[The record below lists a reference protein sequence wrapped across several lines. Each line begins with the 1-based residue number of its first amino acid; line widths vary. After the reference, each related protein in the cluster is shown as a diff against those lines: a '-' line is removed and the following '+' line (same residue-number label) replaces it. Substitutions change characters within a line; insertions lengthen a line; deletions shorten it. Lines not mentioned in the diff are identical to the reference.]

1 MITVVEIVFWICLVA
16 VWFVY
21 FGYPLS
27 LFALKSRGK
36 PGRTGTQAPPVT
48 LIISAYNEQS
58 IIREKLENALAIDYP
73 RDRLEIMVISDGS
86 EDGTDEIVAGYADRG
101 VVLRRQEPR
110 RGKSAG
116 LTRFVPGARGE
127 VIVFSDANSMYE
139 PDAIR
144 KLVRHF
150 ADSRVG
156 FVSGYQRYVDEDS
169 AASQSESLY
178 WRYETWLKIQESKI
192 GSPVCGDGAILA
204 IRAELFEPL
213 RDDDIAD
220 TILPLKIVARGYR
233 GVFDEEAVCYERTAE
248 DFAGEF
254 RRRARIVNRALGAV
268 LRVPQTL
275 NPFRVG
281 MFAYQLAV
289 HKVLRWFVPF
299 FLVVMLV
306 ASGYLAA
313 RGHETYVA
321 LLAMQL
327 VFYGV
332 ALLGLVPGVRHWKP
346 VYVTY
351 YFCLANT
358 AAALGIL
365 RLLFG
370 GRIAIWSPERAQP
383 LSGSQP
389 SEADEGGR
397 PGRVSAI
404 SAAGVQEPGDL

>member
-1 MITVVEIVFWICLVA
+1 MINFLEIAFWTCLVVA
-16 VWFVY
+16 WFVY

-27 LFALKSRGK
+27 LLALRLRRK
-36 PGRTGTQAPPVT
+36 PVGTGRREPLVT
-48 LIISAYNEQS
+48 LVISAFNERS
-58 IIREKLENALAIDYP
+58 VIRQKLENALGLDYP
-73 RDRLEIMVISDGS
+73 RDRLEVVVISDGS
-86 EDGTDEIVAGYADRG
+86 DDGTDEIVAEYEDRG

-116 LTRFVPGARGE
+116 LTRFVPEARGE

-139 PDAIR
+139 PDALR

-150 ADSRVG
+150 ADPRVG

-169 AASQSESLY
+169 AANQSESLY

-213 RDDDIAD
+213 CDDDIAD

-233 GVFDEEAVCYERTAE
+233 GVFDDEAVCYERTAE

-281 MFAYQLAV
+281 LFAYQLAV
-289 HKVLRWFVPF
+289 HKVLRWFVAF
-299 FLVVMLV
+299 FLVAMLV
-306 ASGYLAA
+306 ASAYLAA
-313 RGHETYVA
+313 RGEAVYTA

-327 VFYGV
+327 VFYGT

-351 YFCLANT
+351 YFCVAN
-358 AAALGIL
+358 AAAAVGIL
-365 RLLFG
+365 RLAFG
-370 GRIAIWSPERAQP
+370 GRIATWSPERAPARGPQ
-383 LSGSQP
+383 S
-389 SEADEGGR
+389 DEEKRCR
-397 PGRVSAI
+397 PGQVAAI
-404 SAAGVQEPGDL
+404 PVAGTQEPERV

>member
-1 MITVVEIVFWICLVA
+1 MTIHIIFWAGLATVVSTY
-16 VWFVY
+16 FVY
-21 FGYPLS
+21 PLTLLVLR
-27 LFALKSRGK
+27 LFAKRHVAGQDT
-36 PGRTGTQAPPVT
+36 PEVT
-48 LIISAYNEQS
+48 LIISAFNEQAV
-58 IIREKLENALAIDYP
+58 IDKKLENALSLDYP
-73 RDRLEIMVISDGS
+73 RDCLEIMVISDGS
-86 EDGTDEIVAGYADRG
+86 EDATDEIVAGYADRG
-101 VVLRRQEPR
+101 VMLCRQEPR

-116 LTRFVPGARGE
+116 LTRFVPEAGGE
-127 VIVFSDANSMYE
+127 IVVFSDANSMYE

-150 ADSRVG
+150 ADPKVG

-169 AASQSESLY
+169 AANQSESLY

-281 MFAYQLAV
+281 VFAYQLLV
-289 HKVLRWFVPF
+289 HKLLRWFVPF
-299 FLVVMLV
+299 FLLAMLV
-306 ASGYLAA
+306 ASTYLAA
-313 RGHETYVA
+313 RGHETYVV
-321 LLAMQL
+321 LLAMQFL
-327 VFYGV
+327 FYGV

-358 AAALGIL
+358 AAALGVI
-365 RLLFG
+365 RLVLG
-370 GRIAIWSPERAQP
+370 KRIATWSPERAQP
-383 LSGSQP
+383 PSGGQP
-389 SEADEGGR
+389 SGADESCR
-397 PGRVSAI
+397 PDRMSAI
-404 SAAGVQEPGDL
+404 PAAGVREPEGL